1 MIDLSSFFIKIKVIF
16 YVLFIKRENA
26 WYLWKEY
33 GKPSEM
39 WKEFSAVLHKFGNK
53 EIVEML
59 HKRLK
64 SGFRLAW
71 QLCSR

>member
-33 GKPSEM
+33 GN
-39 WKEFSAVLHKFGNK
+39 H
-53 EIVEML
+53 
-59 HKRLK
+59 LK
-64 SGFRLAW
+64 GGRSFQRFYINLVT
-71 QLCSR
+71 RR